1 MLYNVGT
8 DFMILHYLVFNIL
21 CCIALLDFVMLCH
34 CSNTIS
40 YEATGYYFISSCNIL
55 HGNAFYDM
63 LLTGRV
69 LLDMVLYHTVLFRF
83 TFCQIMFHFILI
95 HPAVCTYIYIYIHR
109 NIYKNKVKASK
120 HVYARM
126 YVYVYISTYTYNIVC
141 IYIHIC
147 TTEKAIYTHIHTHMS
162 GI

>member
-1 MLYNVGT
+1 ML
-8 DFMILHYLVFNIL
+8 
-21 CCIALLDFVMLCH
+21 H

-95 HPAVCTYIYIYIHR
+95 HPAVCTYIYIYIH
-109 NIYKNKVKASK
+109 
-120 HVYARM
+120 
-126 YVYVYISTYTYNIVC
+126 T
-141 IYIHIC
+141 
-147 TTEKAIYTHIHTHMS
+147 
-162 GI
+162 

>member
-1 MLYNVGT
+1 MLFDMILCSSTLCHTTLFYAILCCTALYHVMLYNVGT

-83 TFCQIMFHFILI
+83 IFCQIMFHFILI
-95 HPAVCTYIYIYIHR
+95 HPAVCTYIYIYTQ
-109 NIYKNKVKASK
+109 K
-120 HVYARM
+120 
-126 YVYVYISTYTYNIVC
+126 YIQ
-141 IYIHIC
+141 
-147 TTEKAIYTHIHTHMS
+147 K
-162 GI
+162 